1 MIIFDIMKKVAIIL
15 LASVALL
22 CSSCTAYRYTARQV
36 DVEKHD
42 IVASLTIVDVAVD
55 YTKRISET
63 SHRCKSVAE
72 ALQEA
77 KYKAITNNDIDIIVD
92 MIYKTE
98 KRGGKYRVTITGFA
112 GYYKNS
118 RSLYEDIRRL
128 GGIRKEDVEKYLIL
142 HNPEVLEYMY
152 QKDDIVKIYHNE
164 NKPSEK

>member
-1 MIIFDIMKKVAIIL
+1 MKKAVVIL
-15 LASVALL
+15 LASVAFL

-36 DVEKHD
+36 AVENHD
-42 IVASLTIVDVAVD
+42 IVASPTIVDVAVD

-98 KRGGKYRVTITGFA
+98 KPEEFGLFHQEDASYCIEHLT
-112 GYYKNS
+112 N
-118 RSLYEDIRRL
+118 RSMGLRCNEARL
-128 GGIRKEDVEKYLIL
+128 LFRKF
-142 HNPEVLEYMY
+142 
-152 QKDDIVKIYHNE
+152 
-164 NKPSEK
+164 